1 MKKLSIADIVSK
13 KNIEK
18 IVMITAYDAL
28 FARLFD
34 EFADM
39 ILVGDSLNMSFKG
52 ENDTINAT
60 VDEMIYHTKAVKNGA
75 KNSFIV
81 TDMPFGSTTNVKQ
94 TVKNAIRMYKQASC
108 DAVKIEGGKNIS
120 EHIKALCD
128 NGISVVG
135 HIGLMPQK
143 VRLEGGYK
151 IKGRGE
157 NGLNALLDDAF
168 AICEAGVFC
177 FVLEGTLSSVAAE
190 ISKQVPVPVIG
201 IGSGLHVDGQVLVW
215 SDMLGLFEEFKP
227 KFVKQYLNGA
237 ALVKQ
242 AVKSYKDEVK
252 NSLFPSENF
261 EYDK

>member
-1 MKKLSIADIVSK
+1 MKKLSTTDIISK
-13 KNIEK
+13 KNREK

-39 ILVGDSLNMSFKG
+39 ILIGDSLNMSFKG
-52 ENDTINAT
+52 ERDTISAT
-60 VDEMIYHTKAVKNGA
+60 IEDMIYHTKAVKNGA

-81 TDMPFGSTTNVKQ
+81 TDMPFGSTTNIKH
-94 TVKNAIRMYKQASC
+94 TIKNAIKIYKETSC
-108 DAVKIEGGKNIS
+108 DAVKIEGGKNIAP
-120 EHIKALCD
+120 HIKALC
-128 NGISVVG
+128 NEGISVVG

-143 VRLEGGYK
+143 VRFEGGYR

-157 NGLNALLDDAF
+157 DGLNKLLDDAF
-168 AICEAGVFC
+168 AIYEAGAFC

-215 SDMLGLFEEFKP
+215 SDMLGLFEDFRP

-237 ALVKQ
+237 TLVKE

-261 EYDK
+261 EYNK

>member
-1 MKKLSIADIVSK
+1 MKKLNINDIVHK
-13 KNIEK
+13 KNQEK

-52 ENDTINAT
+52 EKDTISAT
-60 VDEMIYHTKAVKNGA
+60 VDEMIYHTKAVKKGA
-75 KNSFIV
+75 KNTFIV
-81 TDMPFGSTTNVKQ
+81 TDMPFGSTRNIKH
-94 TVKNAIRMYKQASC
+94 TVKNAVKIYKQTNC
-108 DAVKIEGGKNIS
+108 DAIKLEGGKRVAS
-120 EHIKALCD
+120 HIKALCD
-128 NGISVVG
+128 EGISVVG
-135 HIGLMPQK
+135 HIGLMPQQ

-151 IKGRGE
+151 IKGREE
-157 NGLNALLDDAF
+157 NEFNKLLEDAF

-201 IGSGLHVDGQVLVW
+201 IGSGVCVDGQVLVW
-215 SDMLGLFEEFKP
+215 SDMLGFFEEFKP

-237 ALVKQ
+237 NLVKE
-242 AVKSYKDEVK
+242 AVGLYTNEVR
-252 NSLFPSENF
+252 NSLFPNENF
-261 EYDK
+261 QYNK